1 MATLTFSLPDDL
13 REVIEARV
21 AAGIYPDA
29 GSYIRDLIDADL
41 RANGFEASDE
51 LIAALEEGEAS
62 GWSDKTPRQIIAEE
76 RAKFRSS

>member
-29 GSYIRDLIDADL
+29 ESYIRDLIDADL